1 MTSTRLAERLCRTQ
15 PRPPLRGDEGD
26 LYRRHHRALVG
37 RTRRAVQAPEAL
49 IEDACQLAW
58 LQLLLYQPEP
68 RENVLAWLTVVA
80 RHEAYRLARDSK
92 RSLPASSVTVTDE
105 EGNTTELD
113 PDFAPG
119 PDRDPLLGHDARE
132 ALAALAELKP
142 AQRTALALKV
152 AGYKYK
158 EIQELCG
165 GKTYTWVNRHITE
178 GRAAL
183 RASYAVNH
191 GCLSRHVDEQEGHID
206 G

>member
-1 MTSTRLAERLCRTQ
+1 MTSTGLADR
-15 PRPPLRGDEGD
+15 PRSTPRLRGDETE
-26 LYRRHHRALVG
+26 LYRTHHRALIG
-37 RTRRAVQAPEAL
+37 RTRRAVNAPEAL

-58 LQLLLYQPEP
+58 TQLLVYQPEP
-68 RENVLAWLTVVA
+68 RDNALAWLTVVA
-80 RHEAYRLARDSK
+80 RNEAYRLARDYK
-92 RSLPASSVTVTDE
+92 RALPASSVTTTNE
-105 EGNTTELD
+105 EGKATEFD
-113 PDFAPG
+113 PDLAPG
-119 PDRDPLLGHDARE
+119 PDRDPLLCHDARE

-183 RASYAVNH
+183 RAA
-191 GCLSRHVDEQEGHID
+191 R
-206 G
+206 